1 MAVSDSTM
9 APASGASEGTTP
21 PPIFPIEHL
30 TGPSQLGPQGES
42 DGASTAMATGGG
54 NGAEAHTGL
63 DTPHRHA
70 SPCRIPPRLGPS
82 RTHFN
87 ALVKWEGHVVSIG
100 DDSFLAR
107 LTPLL
112 GPGRVHQ
119 AEILLEEIAPE
130 DRFLVQPGAVFYWS
144 IGYLEQPSGRTR
156 QSVIRFRRLPAWTP
170 TELQAARAR
179 SSELRWLLEGE

>member
-9 APASGASEGTTP
+9 APTSWAPEETAP
-21 PPIFPIEHL
+21 PPTFPIEHVPCPPQP
-30 TGPSQLGPQGES
+30 GYQGES
-42 DGASTAMATGGG
+42 DSASTAMAIGGG

-63 DTPHRHA
+63 ETPSPQA
-70 SPCRIPPRLGPS
+70 SPCRIPPMLRPS

-87 ALVKWEGHVVSIG
+87 ALVKWEGQVISIG

-112 GPGRVHQ
+112 DSGRVHQ

-130 DRFLVQPGAVFYWS
+130 DRFLIQPGAIFYWS

-156 QSVIRFRRLPAWTP
+156 QSIIRFRRLPAWTP
-170 TELQAARAR
+170 TELQDARTK
-179 SSELRWLLEGE
+179 SSRLRWLLEGE